1 MITLTASFAILLAIG
16 LPITFAIGLASVLGL
31 LSMDAMLA
39 AVPQRMFAGID
50 SFILLAAPFYILTG
64 ELMGRSGLTERL
76 IGLSLLIT
84 RKIRGG
90 TAYAAVVT
98 SVLFSGI
105 SGTAVGDAAAMGQ
118 IFIKDMRKEGYTNEY
133 ASGLIVACSML
144 GPIIPPSV
152 MMVVYSAVSRVSIL
166 DLFIAGIVP
175 GLAIAAS
182 LAVTIY
188 LKGRAGGLPVS
199 RIEIHDRSLLR
210 LLIEGALVLTLPV
223 VIIRGAVTGMFTTTE
238 AGGVAALYAIFLG
251 LVVFR
256 TLDLPGLWESLIVTA
271 RITASIYMILA
282 ASEIMSYA
290 FTLWGFGE
298 WLRGLGTLFEG
309 HPVLFM
315 LAVAIVLLLIGT
327 FLEPGPAVILFVPM
341 LLPAVDILKLDELQ
355 FAMVVILTL
364 TLGLVTPPVGICM
377 FVVCRIANLSMWQ
390 LFRGAWPFFVA
401 ELVIVVL
408 LCLVPELS
416 SWLPRMLKN

>member
-1 MITLTASFAILLAIG
+1 MITLTVSFAILLAIG
-16 LPITFAIGLASVLGL
+16 LPITIAIGLASVLGL
-31 LSMDAMLA
+31 LSMDAMLV

-76 IGLSLLIT
+76 IGLSVLIT

-118 IFIKDMRKEGYTNEY
+118 IFIKDMKKEGYTVEY
-133 ASGLIVACSML
+133 SSGLIVACSML

-166 DLFIAGIVP
+166 DLFIAGILP
-175 GLAIAAS
+175 GIAIA
-182 LAVTIY
+182 LALAATIFI
-188 LKGRAGGLPVS
+188 KGRAGELPVS
-199 RIEIHDRSLLR
+199 RIEVADRGLGR
-210 LLIEGALVLTLPV
+210 LLFEGALVLTLPV

-238 AGGVAALYAIFLG
+238 AGGIAALYAIFLG
-251 LVVFR
+251 MVVFR
-256 TLDLPGLWESLIVTA
+256 TLDARGLWESLIVTA

-298 WLRGLGTLFEG
+298 WLRGLGHLFAG

-315 LAVAIVLLLIGT
+315 LAAAGVLLLIGT

-341 LLPAVDILKLDELQ
+341 LLPAVDILRLDELQ

-377 FVVCRIANLSMWQ
+377 FVVCRIAGIGMWQ

-401 ELVIVVL
+401 ELVIVIL

-416 SWLPRMLKN
+416 SWLPRALKN

>member
-16 LPITFAIGLASVLGL
+16 LPITIAIGLASILGL
-31 LSMDAMLA
+31 VSMNAMLA

-76 IGLSLLIT
+76 IGLSVLIT

-118 IFIKDMRKEGYTNEY
+118 IFIKDMKKEGYTTEY
-133 ASGLIVACSML
+133 AGGLIVACSML

-166 DLFIAGIVP
+166 DLFIAGVVP
-175 GLAIAAS
+175 GVAIAIA
-182 LAVTIY
+182 LAATIFI
-188 LKGRAGGLPVS
+188 KGRSGGLPAS
-199 RIEIHDRSLLR
+199 RIEIADRGLAR
-210 LLIEGALVLTLPV
+210 LLLEGLLVLTLPV

-238 AGGVAALYAIFLG
+238 AGGIAALYAMFLG
-251 LVVFR
+251 VVVFR
-256 TLDLPGLWESLIVTA
+256 SLDHRGIWESLIVTA

-298 WLRGLGTLFEG
+298 WLRELGHLFTG

-315 LAVAIVLLLIGT
+315 LTVAVVLLLIGT

-377 FVVCRIANLSMWQ
+377 FVVCRIANLGMWQ

-416 SWLPRMLKN
+416 SWLPRALKG